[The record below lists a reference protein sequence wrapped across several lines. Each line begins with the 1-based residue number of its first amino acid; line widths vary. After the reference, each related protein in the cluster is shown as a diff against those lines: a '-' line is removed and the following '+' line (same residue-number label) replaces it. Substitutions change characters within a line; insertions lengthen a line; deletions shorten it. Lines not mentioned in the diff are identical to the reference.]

1 MTDIEKPAGNPAAS
15 GLPLSAGREMKKRP
29 SVSESSAPSKA
40 DSIIVR
46 HAPHWRE
53 TLAANLSDYRVEGGP
68 TAPSTRGLRRA
79 YDAMLRRAKKRH
91 AKRGARHD

>member
-1 MTDIEKPAGNPAAS
+1 
-15 GLPLSAGREMKKRP
+15 MKKRP
-29 SVSESSAPSKA
+29 TVSESSAPSNG
-40 DSIIVR
+40 DSITVL

-53 TLAANLSDYRVEGGP
+53 TLAANLSEYRVEGGP

-91 AKRGARHD
+91 AKRGQRGDV

>member
-1 MTDIEKPAGNPAAS
+1 MSDKKAAGYANTQTAHTQTTH
-15 GLPLSAGREMKKRP
+15 R
-29 SVSESSAPSKA
+29 

-53 TLAANLSDYRVEGGP
+53 TLAANLSEYRVEGGP

-91 AKRGARHD
+91 AKRGARHG